1 MKRPEIYL
9 PLALIALL
17 MLPVLYATYGSPK
30 EGWVFAKYPDENIPA
45 FVVASAYVD
54 AIADSS
60 AERNSVTVKIHNDA
74 QKQQLRA
81 SGAWLFDVQGV
92 PLCLQP

>member
-30 EGWVFAKYPDENIPA
+30 EGWVFAKYPDKDIPA
-45 FVVASAYVD
+45 FVVASAHVD

-60 AERNSVTVKIHNDA
+60 AERNSVTEPRTRCVR
-74 QKQQLRA
+74 RA
-81 SGAWLFDVQGV
+81 LGLDGLGEGAWMGRWYQVADT
-92 PLCLQP
+92 